1 MSNSAIVVEHVSK
14 NFRLYRERNRYIK
27 SAVLR
32 GRRARYEE
40 FWALDDVSFEVE
52 HGATVGLIGS
62 NGSGKSTML
71 KCLTGIY
78 RPDKGRIATDGSVA
92 ALLELGAGFHPELSG
107 RENIFLN
114 AAILGMSKKEAE
126 RQFDSIVDFAGL
138 DRFIDTPVKNYS
150 SGMTVRLGFSI
161 ASHVEPDILL
171 IDEVLSVGD
180 QAFQRKSTDRIEQF
194 RREGKTIVVV
204 SHSLASIQQLCKEV
218 IWLEKGKIRQ
228 RGPAAD
234 VIANYTGESY
244 DVHAQQDAEHRERW
258 GTGAAHITSLRLLD
272 AAGNVSERMA
282 TNAPAKVVVDI
293 TPAEKLHSPT
303 VRLTITRADD
313 TVVWSGTSQNSRP
326 PLGQLGEQ
334 ASLEITIERMP
345 LLEGSYFLSAAITD
359 ATGTTEFDHLRNWVK
374 FDVHQEHFFE
384 EGVLSLPA
392 AWTLKKRV

>member
-126 RQFDSIVDFAGL
+126 RQFDSIVNFAGL

-272 AAGNVSERMA
+272 AEGKVSERMA
-282 TNAPAKVVVDI
+282 TNAPAKVIIDI

-326 PLGQLGEQ
+326 PLGNLGEQ
-334 ASLEITIERMP
+334 ASLEIAIERMP

-374 FDVHQEHFFE
+374 FEMHQEHFFE
-384 EGVLSLPA
+384 EGMLSLPA
-392 AWTLKKRV
+392 SWTLNKRS

>member
-40 FWALDDVSFEVE
+40 FWALDDVSFEVD

-78 RPDKGRIATDGSVA
+78 RPDKGKIALDGSVA

-161 ASHVEPDILL
+161 ASHVDPDILL

-180 QAFQRKSTDRIEQF
+180 QAFQRKSNDRIEQF
-194 RREGKTIVVV
+194 RRDGKTIVVV
-204 SHSLASIQQLCKEV
+204 SHSLSSIQQLCKEV
-218 IWLEKGKIRQ
+218 IWLEKGTIRQ
-228 RGPAAD
+228 RGAAAD

-272 AAGNVSERMA
+272 ADGNVSERMA
-282 TNAPAKVVVDI
+282 TNSPARIIADI
-293 TPAEKLHSPT
+293 TPAERLHAPT
-303 VRLTITRADD
+303 VRMTISRVDG

-326 PLGQLGEQ
+326 PLGNLTEQ
-334 ASLEITIERMP
+334 ASLEVAIGRMP
-345 LLEGSYFLSAAITD
+345 LLEGSYYLSAAITD
-359 ATGTTEFDHLRNWVK
+359 ATGATEFDHLRNWIK
-374 FDVHQEHFFE
+374 FEVHQEQFFE
-384 EGVLSLPA
+384 EGILSLPST
-392 AWTLKKRV
+392 WTLAKRG

>member
-126 RQFDSIVDFAGL
+126 RQFDSIVNFAGL

-334 ASLEITIERMP
+334 ASLEIAIERMP

-392 AWTLKKRV
+392 AWTLKKRG

>member
-1 MSNSAIVVEHVSK
+1 MSKSAIVVEHVSK

-40 FWALDDVSFEVE
+40 FWALDDVSFEVD

-78 RPDKGRIATDGSVA
+78 RPDKGKIALDGSVA

-161 ASHVEPDILL
+161 ASHVDPDILL

-180 QAFQRKSTDRIEQF
+180 QAFQRKSNDRIEQF
-194 RREGKTIVVV
+194 RRDGKTIVVV
-204 SHSLASIQQLCKEV
+204 SHSLSSIQQLCKEV
-218 IWLEKGKIRQ
+218 IWLEKGTIRQ
-228 RGPAAD
+228 RGAAAD

-272 AAGNVSERMA
+272 ADGNVSERMA
-282 TNAPAKVVVDI
+282 TNSPARIIADI
-293 TPAEKLHSPT
+293 TPAERLHAPT
-303 VRLTITRADD
+303 VRITISRVDG

-326 PLGQLGEQ
+326 PLGNLSDQ
-334 ASLEITIERMP
+334 ASLEVAIERMP
-345 LLEGSYFLSAAITD
+345 LLEGSYYLSAAITD
-359 ATGTTEFDHLRNWVK
+359 ATGATEFDHLRNWIK
-374 FDVHQEHFFE
+374 FEVHQEQFFE
-384 EGVLSLPA
+384 EGILSLPST
-392 AWTLKKRV
+392 WRLNKRG

>member
-1 MSNSAIVVEHVSK
+1 MSKSAIVVEHVSK

-40 FWALDDVSFEVE
+40 FWALDDVSFEVD

-78 RPDKGRIATDGSVA
+78 RPDKGKIALDGSVA

-161 ASHVEPDILL
+161 ASHVNPDILL

-180 QAFQRKSTDRIEQF
+180 QAFQRKSNDRIEQF
-194 RREGKTIVVV
+194 RRDGKTIVVV
-204 SHSLASIQQLCKEV
+204 SHSLSSIQQLCKEV
-218 IWLEKGKIRQ
+218 IWLEKGTIRQ
-228 RGPAAD
+228 RGAAAD

-244 DVHAQQDAEHRERW
+244 DVHAQQDTEHRERW
-258 GTGAAHITSLRLLD
+258 GTGAAHITSLRLLGAD
-272 AAGNVSERMA
+272 GNVSERMA
-282 TNAPAKVVVDI
+282 TNSPARIIADI
-293 TPAEKLHSPT
+293 TPAERLHAPT
-303 VRLTITRADD
+303 IRITISRVDG

-326 PLGQLGEQ
+326 PLGNLSEQ
-334 ASLEITIERMP
+334 ASLEVAIERMP
-345 LLEGSYFLSAAITD
+345 LLEGSYYLSASITD
-359 ATGTTEFDHLRNWVK
+359 ATGATEFDHLRNWIK
-374 FDVHQEHFFE
+374 FEVHQEQFFE
-384 EGVLSLPA
+384 EGILSLPST
-392 AWTLKKRV
+392 WTLNKRG

>member
-40 FWALDDVSFEVE
+40 FWALNDVSFEVE

-78 RPDKGRIATDGSVA
+78 RPDKGRITTDGSLA

-126 RQFDSIVDFAGL
+126 RQFDSIVEFAGL

-204 SHSLASIQQLCKEV
+204 SHSLTSIQQLCKEV

-272 AAGNVSERMA
+272 GQGNVSERMA
-282 TNAPAKVVVDI
+282 TNAPAKVVMDI

-303 VRLTITRADD
+303 VRLTITRVDG

-326 PLGQLGEQ
+326 PLGLLGEQ
-334 ASLEITIERMP
+334 ASLEVSIERMP

-374 FDVHQEHFFE
+374 FEVHQEQFFE

-392 AWTLKKRV
+392 SWSLNKRG

>member
-1 MSNSAIVVEHVSK
+1 MTNSAIVVEHVSK

-204 SHSLASIQQLCKEV
+204 SHSLTSIQQLCKEV

-244 DVHAQQDAEHRERW
+244 DVHAQQDVEHRERW
-258 GTGAAHITSLRLLD
+258 GTGAAHITSLRLID
-272 AAGNVSERMA
+272 VAGNVSERMA

-326 PLGQLGEQ
+326 PLGNLGEQ
-334 ASLEITIERMP
+334 ASLEVAIERMP

-374 FDVHQEHFFE
+374 FEVHQEHFFE

-392 AWTLKKRV
+392 SWTLNKRV

>member
-258 GTGAAHITSLRLLD
+258 GTGAAHITSLRLID
-272 AAGNVSERMA
+272 VAGNVAERLA

-326 PLGQLGEQ
+326 PLGNLGEQ
-334 ASLEITIERMP
+334 ASLEVAIERMP

-374 FDVHQEHFFE
+374 FEVHQEHFFE

-392 AWTLKKRV
+392 SWTLNKRG

>member
-1 MSNSAIVVEHVSK
+1 MSKSAIVVEHVSK

-40 FWALDDVSFEVE
+40 FWALDDVSFEVD

-78 RPDKGRIATDGSVA
+78 RPDKGKIALDGSVA

-161 ASHVEPDILL
+161 ASHVDPDILL

-180 QAFQRKSTDRIEQF
+180 QAFQRKSNDRIEQF
-194 RREGKTIVVV
+194 RRDGKTIVVV
-204 SHSLASIQQLCKEV
+204 SHSLSSIQQLCKEV
-218 IWLEKGKIRQ
+218 IWLEKGTIRQ
-228 RGPAAD
+228 RGAAAD

-272 AAGNVSERMA
+272 ADGNVSERMA
-282 TNAPAKVVVDI
+282 TNSPARIIADI
-293 TPAEKLHSPT
+293 TPAERLHAPT
-303 VRLTITRADD
+303 VRITISRVDG

-326 PLGQLGEQ
+326 PLGNLSDQ
-334 ASLEITIERMP
+334 ASLEVAIERMP
-345 LLEGSYFLSAAITD
+345 LLEGSYYLSAAITD
-359 ATGTTEFDHLRNWVK
+359 ATGATEFDHLRNWIK
-374 FDVHQEHFFE
+374 FEVHQEQFFE
-384 EGVLSLPA
+384 EGILSLPST
-392 AWTLKKRV
+392 WTLNKRG

>member
-1 MSNSAIVVEHVSK
+1 MSKSAIVVEHVSK

-32 GRRARYEE
+32 GRRARFEE
-40 FWALDDVSFEVE
+40 FWALNDVSFEVD

-78 RPDKGRIATDGSVA
+78 RPDKGKIALDGSVA

-114 AAILGMSKKEAE
+114 AAILGMSKKDAE

-161 ASHVEPDILL
+161 ASHVDPDILL

-180 QAFQRKSTDRIEQF
+180 QAFQRKSNDRIEQF
-194 RREGKTIVVV
+194 RRDGKTIVVV
-204 SHSLASIQQLCKEV
+204 SHSLSSIQQLCKEV
-218 IWLEKGKIRQ
+218 IWLEKGTIRQ
-228 RGPAAD
+228 RGAAAD

-272 AAGNVSERMA
+272 TNGSVSERMA
-282 TNAPAKVVVDI
+282 TNSPARIVAEI
-293 TPAEKLHSPT
+293 TPAERLHSPT
-303 VRLTITRADD
+303 IRITISRVDG
-313 TVVWSGTSQNSRP
+313 TVVWSGTSQHSRP
-326 PLGQLGEQ
+326 QLGNLNER
-334 ASLEITIERMP
+334 ASLEVAIERMP
-345 LLEGSYFLSAAITD
+345 LLEGSYYLSAAITD
-359 ATGTTEFDHLRNWVK
+359 ATGATEFDHLRNWIK
-374 FDVHQEHFFE
+374 FEVHQEQFFE
-384 EGVLSLPA
+384 EGILSLPST
-392 AWTLKKRV
+392 WILDKRV